1 MPRHN
6 TSGYVPFDSI
16 GTLCL
21 IVSSRYLRV
30 FKFDGQFQKQP
41 IHLIFFWLDVH
52 LPTLSF
58 ARASQHVATLTNSF
72 RWSFTTLDREMRLLA
87 YISHADLF
95 NSYEI
100 SSPDEYISHLDAK
113 SWPQK
118 KTLTKRWEKCDSRR
132 TFSLVHCSCW
142 HIGGFVPPNALLV
155 IAWLI
160 VLLDPAGHLAFSLKI
175 VHLLLV
181 EVWFV
186 LIFKCKLEERTLLYL
201 RSHTSVWV
209 HTSNWYAG

>member
-1 MPRHN
+1 MAETRLPRSLKFSLMIRRVRLPKFSFTIIAFFLIPAATRGWDSPSCSKCHIHMMPRYN

-58 ARASQHVATLTNSF
+58 ATASQHVATLTNSF

-87 YISHADLF
+87 YIS
-95 NSYEI
+95 
-100 SSPDEYISHLDAK
+100 
-113 SWPQK
+113 
-118 KTLTKRWEKCDSRR
+118 R
-132 TFSLVHCSCW
+132 
-142 HIGGFVPPNALLV
+142 
-155 IAWLI
+155 
-160 VLLDPAGHLAFSLKI
+160 
-175 VHLLLV
+175 
-181 EVWFV
+181 WFV
-186 LIFKCKLEERTLLYL
+186 Q
-201 RSHTSVWV
+201 
-209 HTSNWYAG
+209 